1 MAQTANTPSE
11 LDKLRSA
18 TVGGFRAHG
27 KRLDKLAADLGGMV
41 HLQTRDRSRLNQTI
55 ERVRRLEQSGQDV
68 TELAAQVASLVTWIE
83 DMKEHGVKPHV
94 IHKAIEL
101 HLEQEV
107 LPRITKLEERV
118 TAVESAQRQLRTD
131 HDDLAGVVHLQG
143 PEVARAHNR
152 IDELDAKVTGIADQA
167 DTAGRRAEEAFAA
180 ASAMSR
186 ADVTDTIRR
195 GMLAGMLAAALTFL
209 VTALISF
216 PDTWRMRTVWA
227 LIIGAVVWGALSV
240 VRISG
245 GSASAAAAG
254 VRQRVGQAIIGG
266 TPAAPASPAP
276 APAPA
281 PVPPVPPVQPS
292 VQAGHPGGTVFQT
305 ASQPVVGAAAA
316 AGSSGNGAAQAG
328 AAALN

>member
-11 LDKLRSA
+11 LARLRAA

-27 KRLDKLAADLGGMV
+27 KRLDKLVADLGGMV
-41 HLQTRDRSRLNQTI
+41 HLQTRDRTRLNQTI
-55 ERVRRLEQSGQDV
+55 ERLRVLEQSGQDV
-68 TELAAQVASLVTWIE
+68 TVLTEQVANLMTYVDSL
-83 DMKEHGVKPHV
+83 KEHGVKPHV
-94 IHKAIEL
+94 IHRAVEL

-107 LPRITKLEERV
+107 FPRITKLEERV
-118 TAVESAQRQLRTD
+118 TAMESAQRQLRTD

-152 IDELDAKVTGIADQA
+152 IDELDARVTAVSDQA
-167 DTAGRRAEEAFAA
+167 GQAGRRAEEAFAA
-180 ASAMSR
+180 ASAVST
-186 ADVTDTIRR
+186 ADVTDTIRQ
-195 GMLAGMLAAALTFL
+195 GLIAGMGAAGVTFF
-209 VTALISF
+209 VTWLINS

-254 VRQRVGQAIIGG
+254 VRQRVGQAISGG

-276 APAPA
+276 D
-281 PVPPVPPVQPS
+281 PVPPAPTQVQQPI
-292 VQAGHPGGTVFQT
+292 HPGGTVFQT
-305 ASQPVVGAAAA
+305 APQPVVGAAAA

-328 AAALN
+328 AALN